1 MSRNGHDNKNGK
13 RLPIFWQNMQILVKA
28 LSKLPNS
35 FKALKVIMVSILATE
50 ELQQKPSW
58 HPIHKAATGYLP
70 QVSNWTANNF
80 LDAAHANMEPKNPN
94 FTPREERMI
103 F

>member
-1 MSRNGHDNKNGK
+1 
-13 RLPIFWQNMQILVKA
+13 
-28 LSKLPNS
+28 
-35 FKALKVIMVSILATE
+35 MVSILATE

-58 HPIHKAATGYLP
+58 HPIHTAATGYLP

-80 LDAAHANMEPKNPN
+80 LNTAHANMEPKNLN